1 MAKLSESLRAMAAIE
16 REHYERDQKWQAK
29 TVAAAADRYTLQT
42 PNQLSVEINDVG
54 YAILTQANLDLSL
67 TATWDQVV
75 TDYRVAAARA
85 GKDFYIYACQPSPAN
100 KDNPVFLISANS
112 TFPIGYTA
120 DNSRNVGGF
129 HCLCVAV
136 GAIAGHTLTNYV
148 AGDILPQSVW
158 DILHRPVSSPV
169 GMVYSSALDKWID
182 IYLASGTGASTT
194 SVNGGTISDTR
205 NWMDFVDDG
214 YAVKKRLL
222 DDGEFQRIATGSNEG
237 TNITGSADPVT
248 TSGHVDTAS
257 RRMISNIGCEDCTG
271 ATWQWLKDQSYR
283 YDGGA
288 HTHVFTGDALATHTH
303 NITVPGGAAAA
314 GTDALSIKAAVLNKE
329 SAGADTVVDAVVA
342 KTAGTPA
349 GSNASVDPA
358 PAFAWYALPGSK
370 GQLYRQGTYG
380 DVKLRAGGSWATG
393 ALCGSRS
400 RYANAYRWY
409 TSTDLGGRFLAEP
422 L

>member
-16 REHYERDQKWQAK
+16 RGHYERDQKWQAK
-29 TVAAAADRYTLQT
+29 TVAIAADRYTLQT
-42 PNQLSVEINDVG
+42 PNQLSVE
-54 YAILTQANLDLSL
+54 
-67 TATWDQVV
+67 
-75 TDYRVAAARA
+75 
-85 GKDFYIYACQPSPAN
+85 
-100 KDNPVFLISANS
+100 
-112 TFPIGYTA
+112 
-120 DNSRNVGGF
+120 
-129 HCLCVAV
+129 
-136 GAIAGHTLTNYV
+136 
-148 AGDILPQSVW
+148 
-158 DILHRPVSSPV
+158 
-169 GMVYSSALDKWID
+169 MID

-205 NWMDFVDDG
+205 TWMDFVDDG

-222 DDGEFQRIATGSNEG
+222 DDAEFQMIATGSNEE

-248 TSGHVDTAS
+248 TSGHVNTAS

-271 ATWQWLKDQSYR
+271 AMWQWLKDQSYR

-288 HTHVFTGDALATHTH
+288 HTHVFTGAALATHTH

-358 PAFAWYALPGSK
+358 PAVAWYALPGSK
-370 GQLYRQGTYG
+370 GRLYRQGTYG
-380 DVKLRAGGSWATG
+380 DCKLLAGGPWTDG
-393 ALCGSRS
+393 VFCGSRS
-400 RYANAYRWY
+400 RHATDYRWL
-409 TSTDLGGRFLAEP
+409 TSAAIGGRFLTDP
-422 L
+422 GNTKIN

>member
-29 TVAAAADRYTLQT
+29 TFGAAADRYILQT

-54 YAILTQANLDLSL
+54 YAILTQTNLDLSL
-67 TATWDQVV
+67 ATTWDQVV
-75 TDYRVAAARA
+75 TDYRVAATRA
-85 GKDFYIYACQPSPAN
+85 GKDFYVYACQPSPTN

-112 TFPIGYTA
+112 TFPDGYDA
-120 DNSRNVGGF
+120 NNSRNVGGF

-136 GAIAGHTLTNYV
+136 GTIAGHTLTNYV

-194 SVNGGTISDTR
+194 SVNEGTISDTR
-205 NWMDFVDDG
+205 NWMDFVADG
-214 YAVKKRLL
+214 HAVKKRLL
-222 DDGEFQRIATGSNEG
+222 DDEEFQSVAAGSNEE

-248 TSGHVDTAS
+248 TSGHVDTAG
-257 RRMISNIGCEDCTG
+257 RRMISNIGCEDCAG
-271 ATWQWLKDQSYR
+271 AVWQWLKDNGFR
-283 YDGGA
+283 YNGGS
-288 HTHVFTGDALATHTH
+288 HTHIFTGGALATHTH
-303 NITVPGGAAAA
+303 TENQEAAY
-314 GTDALSIKAAVLNKE
+314 TQNVQTAAV
-329 SAGADTVVDAVVA
+329 S
-342 KTAGTPA
+342 AGTPA

-358 PAFAWYALPGSK
+358 PAFTWYDLPGAK
-370 GQLYRQGTYG
+370 GSLYKQGTYG
-380 DVKLRAGGSWATG
+380 DVKLRAGGNWNEG
-393 ALCGSRS
+393 AACGSRS
-400 RYANAYRWY
+400 RNASNCRWDAYADIGAR
-409 TSTDLGGRFLAEP
+409 LLAEP

>member
-29 TVAAAADRYTLQT
+29 TVAIAADRYTLQT

-54 YAILTQANLDLSL
+54 YAVLTQANLDLSA

-75 TDYRVAAARA
+75 TDYRVAATRA
-85 GKDFYIYACQPSPAN
+85 GKDFYVFACQPSPTN

-112 TFPIGYTA
+112 TYPDGYTA

-136 GAIAGHTLTNYV
+136 GTIASHTLSDYV

-182 IYLASGTGASTT
+182 IFLASGTGASTT

-205 NWMDFVDDG
+205 DWMDFVDDG
-214 YAVKKRLL
+214 HAVKKRLL
-222 DDGEFQRIATGSNEG
+222 DDEEFQSAAAGSNEE
-237 TNITGSADPVT
+237 TNITGSGDPIYT
-248 TSGHVDTAS
+248 TGHVDTAS
-257 RRMISNIGCEDCTG
+257 RRMISNIGCEDCAG
-271 ATWQWLKDQSYR
+271 AMWQWLRDQSTRIEGSHTHTQTITHKAAATGSALFKDQ
-283 YDGGA
+283 A
-288 HTHVFTGDALATHTH
+288 ETKP
-303 NITVPGGAAAA
+303 N
-314 GTDALSIKAAVLNKE
+314 AVLG
-329 SAGADTVVDAVVA
+329 STADETI
-342 KTAGTPA
+342 TG
-349 GSNASVDPA
+349 NATDIA
-358 PAFAWYALPGSK
+358 TWGWDNLPGAK
-370 GQLYRQGTYG
+370 GSLYKQGTYG
-380 DVKLRAGGSWATG
+380 DVKLRAGGVWING
-393 ALCGSRS
+393 ANCGSRS
-400 RYANAYRWY
+400 RHAGDYRWY
-409 TSTDLGGRFLAEP
+409 MSSGIGGRFLAEP